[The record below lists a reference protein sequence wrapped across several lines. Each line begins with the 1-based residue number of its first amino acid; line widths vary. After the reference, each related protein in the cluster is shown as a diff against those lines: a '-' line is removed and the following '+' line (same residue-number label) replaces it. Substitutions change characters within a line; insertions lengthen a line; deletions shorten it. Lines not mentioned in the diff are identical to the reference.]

1 MDSVKR
7 PFEIY
12 PAIDLRNG
20 QVVRLAQGDL
30 NRTTV
35 YSSAPAEMA
44 RRWQSAGAT
53 WAHVVNLDGAF
64 GELSISNPS
73 TSLRTSLQSLIS
85 ILSTGLSV
93 QFGGGL
99 RNMENIRHVFGLGV
113 NRVVIGTAAVET
125 PALIDQA
132 LTEFGADR
140 IAVGVDAR
148 EGRVRVRGWET
159 ETATTV
165 VKLGR
170 RLRRQGVRIVIFTDV
185 ARDGIG
191 AGVNVASSVE
201 LMRASG
207 LEVIASG
214 GVAGIEDVRRVH
226 EAGLAGLIIGRAL
239 YEGQIDLVEAMR
251 VCL

>member
-1 MDSVKR
+1 
-7 PFEIY
+7 
-12 PAIDLRNG
+12 
-20 QVVRLAQGDL
+20 
-30 NRTTV
+30 
-35 YSSAPAEMA
+35 
-44 RRWQSAGAT
+44 
-53 WAHVVNLDGAF
+53 
-64 GELSISNPS
+64 
-73 TSLRTSLQSLIS
+73 
-85 ILSTGLSV
+85 
-93 QFGGGL
+93 
-99 RNMENIRHVFGLGV
+99 MENIRHVFGLGV